1 MIFDWKIILLFSKQE
16 DDQEWKQRA
25 DRNAMFT
32 IFLGG
37 GGYSGHNWNKDF
49 IKIKLYGSK
58 QRLWGQTM
66 TLGKGQLRCRIQAAA
81 AAATAAAPLWFMDS

>member
-1 MIFDWKIILLFSKQE
+1 MKATRRSECNVHNFF
-16 DDQEWKQRA
+16 R
-25 DRNAMFT
+25 
-32 IFLGG
+32 G

-81 AAATAAAPLWFMDS
+81 AAATAAARL